1 MNLNKVFLIG
11 RLTRDPEIRV
21 MPSGQQ
27 VATFGLATDRFY
39 TDKTSGQRQQKTE
52 FHNIVMFSRLAEIAS
67 QYLKKGSL
75 AMVEGR
81 LQTRDWQDA
90 SGQKRYRTEIVADS
104 MQLGPRGG
112 VEGGGNYQPPSYPK
126 ASEGKSPS
134 TPKSAASSSETSTK
148 GGEIDIPIIEED
160 GDIDVKN
167 IPF

>member
-11 RLTRDPEIRV
+11 RLTRDPEVRV

-39 TDKTSGQRQQKTE
+39 TDKTSNQRQQKTE

-75 AMVEGR
+75 LLVEGR

-90 SGQKRYRTEIVADS
+90 TSAKRYRTEIVADS
-104 MQLGPRGG
+104 MQLGPKSSG
-112 VEGGGNYQPPSYPK
+112 ENSGGNYQAPQAEYSSK
-126 ASEGKSPS
+126 AATKPAGGSA
-134 TPKSAASSSETSTK
+134 KSAAPAA
-148 GGEIDIPIIEED
+148 EIDIPIIEED
-160 GDIDVKN
+160 NDIDVKN